1 MGNTEGIPGQ
11 KFKRNIKTSDTAFST
26 DISKVARDRD
36 MTENSSSVDGGT
48 ETIDLDR
55 ETAAMDNTT
64 VTESLKSAH
73 QSSST
78 VENR

>member
-1 MGNTEGIPGQ
+1 MGNTEGILGQ